1 MEKNTKMMILKAD
14 DLSADDLCK
23 LARMFGVISDDDT
36 ERD

>member
-1 MEKNTKMMILKAD
+1 MEKNTKMMILRAE
-14 DLSADDLCK
+14 DLTPDDLCK